1 MGGYW
6 LTALVFLPLIG
17 AGFVTLQ
24 SDERGAWR
32 SAFIFSL
39 LPLAISL
46 YLVAAFD
53 PHTADYQFV
62 EHYNW
67 IPQYGISYHL
77 GIDGISLFLLPLTTI
92 LISLSLLYSAGGD
105 IEFRAREFCFFML
118 VLETGLLGALVSVD
132 LFLFYVFWELMLIPM
147 YFLIGIWGH
156 GRKIY
161 AAFKFVLFTML
172 GSLLMLVAILY
183 LVLAARAGLG
193 HLTFDLPDLYRV
205 PLTTSEARWL
215 FAGFALAFA
224 IKVPMWPVHTWL
236 PDAHTEAPTAG
247 SVILAGVM
255 LKMGT
260 YGFLRFAIPLFPD
273 VAMQASPI
281 FMALAVIGIVFGAL
295 VALVQPDLKRLV
307 AYSSVS
313 HLGFVVLGMFALNPQ
328 GIEGAVYQMLNHGV
342 STGGLF
348 LLVGMMYL
356 RRHTREISEF
366 GGLWH
371 SVPIYAAIFMVVML
385 SSAGLPGLNGFV
397 GEFLILLGAYLHTWQ
412 AAVVAVSGLILG
424 ALYLFYAYER
434 VMFGPI
440 TKDVNKTLP
449 DLDKREIA
457 VMVPLLALMF
467 FMGFFPRPLLNRI
480 EPSVI
485 ALLSRAHTPI
495 VRLDSRPS
503 MPALAAATTRASN
516 IR

>member
-1 MGGYW
+1 MR
-6 LTALVFLPLIG
+6 P
-17 AGFVTLQ
+17 
-24 SDERGAWR
+24 
-32 SAFIFSL
+32 
-39 LPLAISL
+39 
-46 YLVAAFD
+46 
-53 PHTADYQFV
+53 
-62 EHYNW
+62 
-67 IPQYGISYHL
+67 
-77 GIDGISLFLLPLTTI
+77 
-92 LISLSLLYSAGGD
+92 
-105 IEFRAREFCFFML
+105 AR
-118 VLETGLLGALVSVD
+118 
-132 LFLFYVFWELMLIPM
+132 
-147 YFLIGIWGH
+147 
-156 GRKIY
+156 
-161 AAFKFVLFTML
+161 
-172 GSLLMLVAILY
+172 
-183 LVLAARAGLG
+183 GLG

-273 VAMQASPI
+273 VAMQAAPI
-281 FMALAVIGIVFGAL
+281 FMALAVIGIMFGAL

-412 AAVVAVSGLILG
+412 AAVFAVSGLILG